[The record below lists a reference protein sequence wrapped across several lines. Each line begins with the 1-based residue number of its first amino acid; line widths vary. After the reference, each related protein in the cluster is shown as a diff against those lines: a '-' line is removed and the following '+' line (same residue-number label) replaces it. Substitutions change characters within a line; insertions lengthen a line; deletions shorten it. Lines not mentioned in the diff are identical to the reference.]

1 MNPIPLLTTFE
12 GRISRSKLWLGVLY
26 LMILSAVFY
35 AILYPFFGTDV
46 FTSPYSDGLTAR
58 ALASLIATALFAWPS
73 TAIAVKRLRDR
84 NRPLWFVAF
93 FWAPTVIMIL
103 AQLTGVGYE
112 RVQAQGE
119 VYMVPDTLGMTVSF
133 LSLPV
138 ALWAIVELGFLKGTA
153 GPNPHGPDPLAAK
166 A

>member
-12 GRISRSKLWLGVLY
+12 GRISRSKLWIGVLY
-26 LMILSAVFY
+26 LIILSAIFY
-35 AILYPFFGTDV
+35 AILYPFFGTAI

-58 ALASLIATALFAWPS
+58 ALASLITTALFAWPS

-84 NRPLWFVAF
+84 NRPLWFVAI
-93 FWAPTVIMIL
+93 FWAPTVITIL
-103 AQLTGVGYE
+103 AQLAGIGFE
-112 RVQAQGE
+112 RMQAQGE
-119 VYMVPDTLGMTVSF
+119 VIMVPNMLGMTIS
-133 LSLPV
+133 LLGLPV
-138 ALWAIVELGFLKGTA
+138 ALWALVELGFLKGTV